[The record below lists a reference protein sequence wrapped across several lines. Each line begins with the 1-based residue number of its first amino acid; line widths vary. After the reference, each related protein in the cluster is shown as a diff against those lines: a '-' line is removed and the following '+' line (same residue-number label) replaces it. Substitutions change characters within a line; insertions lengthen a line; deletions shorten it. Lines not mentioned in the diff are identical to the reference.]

1 MIDYLNEANAL
12 KEELYSLRE
21 DFHRHPEL
29 GRQEFRTSK
38 KIKAYLENLGYT
50 IYPVGPTGIL
60 AELKCSQGSVIAFRS
75 DIDALPIHEK
85 SGVSYA
91 SENEGVMHACGHD
104 IHMTSLLGCAS
115 ILSRHKQEIDGTVK
129 LIFEMDEEGDGGA
142 KEFEESGLL
151 DDVECVFGQHDS
163 PDLPFGTIGIK
174 DDRFYACAA
183 TFDITVHG
191 QSTHAATPEN
201 GIDALYGA
209 SMIVNRLKELTG
221 LYDGNRAVV
230 SVGSFHSGNVRNVIA
245 DEAKISGIIRTQG
258 KDVREKVKERF
269 RRIIQQVTQWTGVTC
284 DVTLKDGYPGVINH
298 HEEVLFVKEKAIE
311 LITQDHVIDI
321 EEPTMTTEDFGTY
334 IEHRKGCFYHLG
346 VGGDASLHNDH
357 FCPDSSITI
366 LGSALSAKI
375 LIEYLK
381 EKHSS

>member
-1 MIDYLNEANAL
+1 MIDYLGEANAL
-12 KEELYSLRE
+12 KEELYSFRE

-29 GRQEFRTSK
+29 GRQEFRTSQ
-38 KIKAYLENLGYT
+38 KIKEYLEKLGYQMT
-50 IYPVGPTGIL
+50 PVGPTGIL
-60 AELKCSQGSVIAFRS
+60 AEIHGNAGGVVAFRS
-75 DIDALPIHEK
+75 DIDALPITEK
-85 SGVSYA
+85 SGVSFE
-91 SENEGVMHACGHD
+91 SENKGVMHACGHD
-104 IHMTSLLGCAS
+104 IHMTSLLGCAA
-115 ILSRHKQEIDGTVK
+115 ILSHHRDEINGTVK

-163 PDLPFGTIGIK
+163 PDIPFGTIGIK
-174 DDRFYACAA
+174 DDRFYACAC

-201 GIDALYGA
+201 GIDALYAG
-209 SMIVNRLKELTG
+209 SMIVSQLKNLTG
-221 LYDGNRAVV
+221 LYEGNRAVV
-230 SVGSFHSGNVRNVIA
+230 SIGSFHSGTVRNIIA

-258 KDVREKVKERF
+258 KDIREKVKERF
-269 RRIIQQVTQWTGVTC
+269 YHIIQGVMNCTGVTC
-284 DVTLKDGYPGVINH
+284 DAALKDGYPGVINH
-298 HEEVLFVKEKAIE
+298 HDEVMFVKEKAIQ
-311 LITQDHVIDI
+311 LISEEKVIEI

-346 VGGDASLHNDH
+346 VGGNASLHNDH
-357 FCPDSSITI
+357 FCPNSSITI